1 MKAAISKLFLASIL
15 AAASACATATTTG
28 APASTPADAANAA
41 NDNLNTV
48 AFVQTAIEYKATTL
62 ALYAHAGARLD
73 AALSDRAAAARPDLQ
88 APGYEHLPPAVVLD
102 VDETVLDN
110 SAYQAWLVASGG
122 EFGGETWNAFVSTKS
137 SIAIPGAREFTNAA
151 ANKGVAVFYVTN
163 RDHVTEAATADNL
176 DAEGFPLS
184 DAEDRLMTK
193 GEKPEWGSKKG
204 TRLAE
209 IAKKYRIVMLV
220 GDNFGDFSD
229 AYKGSLA
236 EREAA
241 FEQARAHWG
250 ADWIVIPNPTYGS
263 WESALFGYDNKLTTE
278 QKRQMKKD
286 ALRKWSGE

>member
-1 MKAAISKLFLASIL
+1 MKAAISKLFLASIF

-28 APASTPADAANAA
+28 APADTPADAA

-88 APGYEHLPPAVVLD
+88 APGYENLPPAVVLD

-110 SAYQAWLVASGG
+110 SAYQAWAVATGN
-122 EFGGETWNAFVSTKS
+122 EFKGETWNAFVNTKS
-137 SIAIPGAREFTNAA
+137 SIAIPGAREFTNDA

-184 DAEDRLMTK
+184 DTEDRLMTL

-204 TRLAE
+204 ARLAE

-229 AYKGSLA
+229 AYKGTPA

-263 WESALFGYDNKLTTE
+263 WESALFGYDYNLKPE
-278 QKRQMKKD
+278 QRRQMKID
-286 ALRKWSGE
+286 ALRKWAGE